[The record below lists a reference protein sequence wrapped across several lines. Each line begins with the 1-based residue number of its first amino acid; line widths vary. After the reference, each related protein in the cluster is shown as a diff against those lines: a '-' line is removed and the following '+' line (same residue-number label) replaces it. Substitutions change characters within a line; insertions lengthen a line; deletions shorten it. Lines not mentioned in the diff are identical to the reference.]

1 MSNIKVTHLNV
12 RSLKSREHFILVRDT
27 ITTNSFDIF
36 TISETWLD
44 SSVDEASIQIPGYQL
59 FRQDR
64 GPHKAGGGLCVY
76 ITHKM
81 KASIINTLSL
91 ASDEGFQQ
99 LWLRV
104 QCRSCKSFL
113 VCTVYRPPS
122 TPINFLDNLAHSL
135 VDTLLHGLEIII
147 LGDLNCNL
155 TRNNPE
161 SRVLLDFC
169 STFNLTQLVK
179 TPTRITENSQ
189 SLLDVILTTKESFV
203 DSTEVLMSSISDHSL
218 VYTVLK
224 LKTPRTKSSYV
235 SVRSYTN
242 YKPELFLKDLYC
254 VPFHMVN
261 FFDDFND
268 QVDAFNSLFLDV
280 LNEHAPIK
288 RIKIKSRPNP
298 FITREIR
305 ELMRT
310 RDRCRHKSAIK
321 TNDRLHWNAYRF
333 FRQEVKREIRL
344 AEKAHVRS
352 EILNSNGNTNAIWKV
367 INRCLPKKA
376 TSRPR
381 STD

>member
-1 MSNIKVTHLNV
+1 
-12 RSLKSREHFILVRDT
+12 
-27 ITTNSFDIF
+27 
-36 TISETWLD
+36 
-44 SSVDEASIQIPGYQL
+44 
-59 FRQDR
+59 
-64 GPHKAGGGLCVY
+64 
-76 ITHKM
+76 
-81 KASIINTLSL
+81 
-91 ASDEGFQQ
+91 
-99 LWLRV
+99 
-104 QCRSCKSFL
+104 
-113 VCTVYRPPS
+113 
-122 TPINFLDNLAHSL
+122 
-135 VDTLLHGLEIII
+135 
-147 LGDLNCNL
+147 
-155 TRNNPE
+155 
-161 SRVLLDFC
+161 
-169 STFNLTQLVK
+169 
-179 TPTRITENSQ
+179 
-189 SLLDVILTTKESFV
+189 
-203 DSTEVLMSSISDHSL
+203 MSSISDHSL

-310 RDRCRHKSAIK
+310 RDRWHKSAIK
-321 TNDRLHWNAYRF
+321 TNDPLHWNAYRL
-333 FRQEVKREIRL
+333 FRQEVKKEIRL
-344 AEKAHVRS
+344 AEKVHVRS

-367 INRCLPKKA
+367 IDRCLPKKA

-381 STD
+381 STEDPAVLANKFNESFTSVGSITALKAECLAKEHLVIVKHDSVPGNAAVENTEQIRFHSVNEKEVETVSRNLPCTRYGQNLSTHPQRQFTRHTSSY